1 MADLSRTETAT
12 PKKREEM
19 RRKGNLPK
27 SREIPSVVVLL
38 GGFFMIY
45 LWAERLSSG
54 LSVLFR
60 EFLASPPG
68 RIESVDAVH
77 TLWIELLSR
86 CGILLSPV
94 LSAILLCA
102 VASNVAQTGLLFT
115 AEPLTP
121 DLQKLNP
128 VTGLTRIFSLS
139 SLAEL
144 FKAFLKFLLVGWI
157 AYRILREELP
167 VLPGIMERTPVEIL
181 SYMGR
186 ISSRLLLY
194 CGGALLALAAADY
207 LFQRWTYEKSI
218 RMTKQEVREEWKEQ
232 EGDPLI
238 KGRIRSIQREKSRR
252 RILQEV
258 PRADVVITNPTH
270 VAVAVRYERG
280 EMPAPRVTA
289 KGAGLLARR
298 IRTLAEE
305 HGVPVLERPPLA
317 RALYRSVE
325 EGREIPPD
333 FYRAVAEILAHIY
346 RLRGARAV
354 R

>member
-1 MADLSRTETAT
+1 MADPSRTEAAT

-19 RRKGNLPK
+19 RKKGNVPK
-27 SREIPSVVVLL
+27 SREIPSAAVLL
-38 GGFFMIY
+38 GGFFLIY
-45 LWAERLSSG
+45 LSAERLSSG

-60 EFLASPPG
+60 EFLTSPPG
-68 RIESVDAVH
+68 RIDSVDAAH
-77 TLWIELLSR
+77 TLLIDILSR
-86 CGILLSPV
+86 CGILLSPI
-94 LSAILLCA
+94 LPAILLCA

-115 AEPLTP
+115 AEPLKP
-121 DLQKLNP
+121 NLEKLDP
-128 VTGLTRIFSLS
+128 VAGLTRIFSLS
-139 SLAEL
+139 SLVEL
-144 FKAFLKFLLVGWI
+144 AKAFLKFLLVGWI
-157 AYRILREELP
+157 AYRIIREELP
-167 VLPGIMERTPVEIL
+167 VLPGIMERTPFEIL

-194 CGGALLALAAADY
+194 CGGALLALAGADY

-232 EGDPLI
+232 EGDPMV

-270 VAVAVRYERG
+270 VAVAIRYERG
-280 EMPAPRVTA
+280 EMAAPRVTA

-298 IRTLAEE
+298 IRMLAEE

-317 RALYRSVE
+317 RSLYRTVE
-325 EGREIPPD
+325 EGHEIPPD
-333 FYRAVAEILAHIY
+333 FYRAVAEILAHVY
-346 RLRGARAV
+346 RLRGVRAV